1 MPKKSA
7 KDRRNVA
14 IALVALLMFAAGVAD
29 GIAVQKFDAA
39 GYLFHKSPNIN
50 QTSIP
55 TNIDE
60 ASNPPWPQTISLETR
75 KFAPSLKEGV
85 YDTER
90 DSSYIYNQRILD
102 LDKTAII
109 VIDAWAYHPND
120 GCLKRVQENMSS
132 KLKPLLDLARYHN
145 MIIIQAPSGQE
156 IADIVKPLPGE
167 FIVDS
172 KNEVDDITEID
183 RYLQAHHI
191 TTLLYAGYAS
201 NHCVLNRPTGI
212 FTMHQIGYD
221 IVLVRDC
228 TIAFEMPETLDSEA
242 ANLVII
248 NLIENQFGATTTLD
262 DLKTAL
268 Q

>member
-1 MPKKSA
+1 VPKKSG

-29 GIAVQKFDAA
+29 GIAVQKFDVP

-50 QTSIP
+50 ETSIP
-55 TNIDE
+55 TTSDE
-60 ASNPPWPQTISLETR
+60 TSTPPWPKTISLKTR
-75 KFAPSLKEGV
+75 EFEPSMKEGI

-90 DSSYIYNQRILD
+90 DSEYIYNQRLLD

-109 VIDAWAYHPND
+109 VVDAWASYPND
-120 GCLKRVQENMSS
+120 GWLNRAQENMSS

-145 MIIIQAPSGQE
+145 MIVIHAPNGQE
-156 IADIVKPLPGE
+156 IADIVKPIKDE

-172 KNEVDDITEID
+172 KNEVPDTTELD
-183 RYLQAHHI
+183 SYLQAHHI

-201 NHCVLNRPTGI
+201 NWCLLNRPTGI
-212 FTMHQIGYD
+212 FSMKRIGYD
-221 IVLVRDC
+221 IILVRDC